1 MFEIKSQF
9 VRSTDYLQAANQGC
23 KRVVCASG
31 GNGGLAAAY
40 AARLLNLPATIVL
53 PTTTPD
59 FVAEK
64 LRDQVH
70 VVAIYIIHV
79 HVLPHSHY
87 IYIIHVHVLPHSH
100 YIYIIHDMYY
110 HTHSLQCAC
119 ICITKSFTALGIYM
133 YYKIIHSCKPI
144 HVYEICTYI
153 DIFVQISLY
162 LLSLKKTTPDTFCSM
177 KFVWIKLNPDCRKER
192 ST

>member
-1 MFEIKSQF
+1 MFEIKSP
-9 VRSTDYLQAANQGC
+9 VLRYTDYLQAANQGC

-70 VVAIYIIHV
+70 VVAIYIIHG

-87 IYIIHVHVLPHSH
+87 IYIIHVHVLPHSQLKTRMH
-100 YIYIIHDMYY
+100 MYYKIIHSSKSIFIVLQNHTQVPLCIYMY
-110 HTHSLQCAC
+110 S
-119 ICITKSFTALGIYM
+119 KSFTALGIYT
-133 YYKIIHSCKPI
+133 YYKIIHSYKPI
-144 HVYEICTYI
+144 HVCEICTYI
-153 DIFVQISLY
+153 DIFVQISLF
-162 LLSLKKTTPDTFCSM
+162 L
-177 KFVWIKLNPDCRKER
+177 
-192 ST
+192 

>member
-1 MFEIKSQF
+1 MFEIKSQV

-64 LRDQVH
+64 LRDQVL

-79 HVLPHSHY
+79 PVLPHSQLTCMY
-87 IYIIHVHVLPHSH
+87 MYYKIIHSSRYKYMYIVLQNHSQVP
-100 YIYIIHDMYY
+100 
-110 HTHSLQCAC
+110 LC
-119 ICITKSFTALGIYM
+119 IYM
-133 YYKIIHSCKPI
+133 YYKIIHSSRYK
-144 HVYEICTYI
+144 YI
-153 DIFVQISLY
+153 VLQNHSQL
-162 LLSLKKTTPDTFCSM
+162 
-177 KFVWIKLNPDCRKER
+177 
-192 ST
+192 

>member
-1 MFEIKSQF
+1 MLSCLLQNNLRGGEFLFEIKSQV
-9 VRSTDYLQAANQGC
+9 VRFTDYLQAANQGC

-87 IYIIHVHVLPHSH
+87 IYIIHVHVLPHSQLTTR
-100 YIYIIHDMYY
+100 M
-110 HTHSLQCAC
+110 
-119 ICITKSFTALGIYM
+119 YM
-133 YYKIIHSCKPI
+133 YYKIIHSSRHI
-144 HVYEICTYI
+144 HVL
-153 DIFVQISLY
+153 QNHS
-162 LLSLKKTTPDTFCSM
+162 
-177 KFVWIKLNPDCRKER
+177 
-192 ST
+192 